1 MISISINICNECSF
15 INSRPE
21 VFCKKGVLRNF
32 RKLTGKHLCQGLFFN
47 KVVGLRPATLLKK
60 RLWQKCFSVN
70 CVKFLRTLFLTE
82 DLWWLLV
89 FFISLSFRV
98 LRLGRHTKPFLFY
111 LIVVTKLSERMGKLG
126 ITNKYMTI

>member
-47 KVVGLRPATLLKK
+47 KVVSLRPATLLKK

-70 CVKFLRTLFLTE
+70 FVKFLRTLFLTE

-98 LRLGRHTKPFLFY
+98 PRLGRHTKPFLFY
-111 LIVVTKLSERMGKLG
+111 LIVVTKLPERMGKLG

>member
-1 MISISINICNECSF
+1 MFTATSRFMISISINICNECSF

-32 RKLTGKHLCQGLFFN
+32 RKLTGKHLCQGLFF
-47 KVVGLRPATLLKK
+47 KK

-70 CVKFLRTLFLTE
+70 FVKFLRTLFLTE